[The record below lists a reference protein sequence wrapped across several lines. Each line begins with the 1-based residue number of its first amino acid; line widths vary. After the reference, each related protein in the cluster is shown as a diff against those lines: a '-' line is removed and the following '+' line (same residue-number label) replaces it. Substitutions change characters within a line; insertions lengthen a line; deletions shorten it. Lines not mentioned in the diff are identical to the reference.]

1 MKKLLS
7 LVLTLAFMA
16 GFALTPAL
24 AAAPQTYTVLVGAE
38 DANRGIDI
46 MAYFPNTL
54 YVHVGDT
61 VHWVQNSF
69 EIHTVSFMAG
79 ATTLPDILVPAPA
92 NPISPFMFNPVVVF
106 PSVPASGLYD
116 GSSFVNSGLMGMEA
130 GQVKEFSLT
139 FTKAGTFEYV
149 CLVHGLAMSGKIIV
163 VDASVAIPTPAMVKA
178 AALSQ
183 AGKSLAD
190 ASNLFLQAQ
199 ADVPAP
205 IHNPD
210 GTTTYHVQVGFS
222 HGNVDLMSFFP
233 DKLVVHPGDTV
244 EWSFGGMNMA
254 PHTVSFL
261 NGAAEPDLI
270 VPYPQAGGP
279 PLLLIN
285 PAVLFPAN
293 LGAPLTRQ
301 GFYNSGIRSPDL
313 PTPLTYALKIGD
325 MNGQIYYECLLHDAS
340 GMKGSLIVAP

>member
-7 LVLTLAFMA
+7 LVLALAFMA

-61 VHWVQNSF
+61 VQWVQNSF

-79 ATTLPDILVPAPA
+79 ATTLPDILMPAPA
-92 NPISPFMFNPVVVF
+92 NPISPLMFNPVVVF
-106 PSVPASGLYD
+106 PTVPAGGLYD
-116 GSSFVNSGLMGMEA
+116 GSSFVNSGLMGLEA

-149 CLVHGLAMSGKIIV
+149 CLVHGLAMSGKIV
-163 VDASVAIPTPAMVKA
+163 VVAQDVSIPSPAQVNA
-178 AALSQ
+178 AALAQ
-183 AGKSLAD
+183 VGKSLAD
-190 ASNLFLQAQ
+190 ASNLFLQAK

-205 IHNPD
+205 THNPD

-222 HGNVDLMSFFP
+222 QGNVDLMHFFP
-233 DKLVVHPGDTV
+233 DKLVVRPGDTV

-254 PHTVSFL
+254 PHTVTFL
-261 NGAAEPDLI
+261 NGAAEPELI

-285 PAVLFPAN
+285 PAVLFPSN
-293 LGAPLTRQ
+293 LSSPLTRQ
-301 GFYNSGIRSPDL
+301 GFYNSGVRGPEL
-313 PTPLTYALKIGD
+313 PFPLTYDLKMG
-325 MNGQIYYECLLHDAS
+325 NVSGQIYYECLLHDAS